1 MRRTP
6 ALTSIFLLVLAA
18 GCQTVAP
25 PGNTTAVLAEPVAA
39 QPNLHAEA
47 PRFVVDADLSEV
59 RILVWRDGPL
69 ARFGHDHVVVGRLRG
84 ELHAGET
91 AAASGFQLEIP
102 VDSFAVDP
110 AVPRAEEGSE
120 FSSAVSDQARE
131 GTRENLLG
139 KDVLDAASHPLI
151 RIASLALLGP
161 QWNPT
166 VTARVTLRGAT
177 RDVRFPAAVF
187 RQGDTLTV
195 VASFVI
201 GQRAFGIEPFSALNG
216 GLRVR
221 DDLDI
226 RIRIVA
232 QRG

>member
-1 MRRTP
+1 M
-6 ALTSIFLLVLAA
+6 
-18 GCQTVAP
+18 
-25 PGNTTAVLAEPVAA
+25 LAEPVAA

-47 PRFVVDADLSEV
+47 PRFVVDADVSEV

-69 ARFGHDHVVVGRLRG
+69 ARFGHNHVVVGRPRG
-84 ELHAGET
+84 EMHAGET
-91 AAASGFQLEIP
+91 AAGSGFQLEIP

-110 AVPRAEEGSE
+110 AAARAEEGPE
-120 FSSAVSDQARE
+120 FSSAVSDPARE
-131 GTRENLLG
+131 GTRQNMLG

-187 RQGDTLTV
+187 RQGDTLTI

-201 GQRAFGIEPFSALNG
+201 RQSAFGIEPFSALNG

-221 DDLDI
+221 DDVDI

>member
-1 MRRTP
+1 M
-6 ALTSIFLLVLAA
+6 LAA

-47 PRFVVDADLSEV
+47 PRFVVDADVSEV

-69 ARFGHDHVVVGRLRG
+69 ARFGHNHVVVGRPRG
-84 ELHAGET
+84 EMHAGET
-91 AAASGFQLEIP
+91 AAGSGFQLEIP

-110 AVPRAEEGSE
+110 AAARAEEGPE
-120 FSSAVSDQARE
+120 FSSAVSDPARE
-131 GTRENLLG
+131 GTRQNMLG
-139 KDVLDAASHPLI
+139 QDVLDAAGHPLI

-201 GQRAFGIEPFSALNG
+201 RQSAFGIEPFSALNG

-221 DDLDI
+221 DDVDI

>member
-1 MRRTP
+1 MV
-6 ALTSIFLLVLAA
+6 FAA
-18 GCQTVAP
+18 GCQTVSP

-47 PRFVVDADLSEV
+47 PRFVVGADLSEV
-59 RILVWRDGPL
+59 RILVWRDGAL
-69 ARFGHDHVVVGRLRG
+69 ARFGHNHVVVGHPRG
-84 ELHAGET
+84 EMHAGET

-110 AVPRAEEGSE
+110 AAARAEEGPE

-131 GTRENLLG
+131 GTRQNMLG
-139 KDVLDAASHPLI
+139 KDVLDAANHPLI
-151 RIASLALLGP
+151 RIASLSLFGP

-187 RQGDTLTV
+187 RQGDTLIV

-201 GQRAFGIEPFSALNG
+201 RQSAFGIDPFSALNG

-221 DDLDI
+221 DDMDI